1 MDEADLVARLRAG
14 DEEAFRVVV
23 SRYHTSLLR
32 LAQTMVPTRA
42 VAEEVVQDTWLGLVR
57 GW

>member
-1 MDEADLVARLRAG
+1 MARLRAG